1 MNGIG
6 LLSLGSLAQGLFSAR
21 FIIQLIRSEK
31 AGKVL
36 SPLIFWQLSILA
48 SFLLMVYGTFRHD
61 IVIVGGQ
68 VFGYLIYIRNLQ
80 LQNAWDKFPK
90 WSRVLILI
98 MPFVFFGFLFSGDFS
113 FPSLFSNPEIGT

>member
-1 MNGIG
+1 MKGIG
-6 LLSLGSLAQGLFSAR
+6 LLSLGFLAQGLFSAR

-48 SFLLMVYGTFRHD
+48 SFLLMVYGTFRQD

-68 VFGYLIYIRNLQ
+68 VFGYYIYIRNLQ

-90 WSRVLILI
+90 WLRGLTLVL
-98 MPFVFFGFLFSGDFS
+98 PFCFFGYLFITHF
-113 FPSLFSNPEIGT
+113 